1 MPINHLTKGAR
12 RFAAASLLALT
23 ATACDNMLV
32 AENLGSP
39 DVNRVFA
46 TPAAVEQTLGT
57 GYQACHNGVVRN
69 DVLMPQL
76 LTVSLES
83 YSGLNNFNMGVR
95 AAIPRTPIQN
105 YTGAPSIFNDYS
117 ALSRAGRLAA
127 NAVNALDK
135 LIAEDVATPENGV
148 LGSKQRDLRAR
159 SFGFFVI
166 GCNQGW
172 LAMVYD
178 SAGRVVPGMPSD
190 SVPPLS
196 PAKDVMEAALAMFDS
211 AIVIANQPDAAG
223 FSTEAAWLGG
233 TSLSQ
238 ANYIRLVR
246 SWRARFRAGVART
259 PAERDLVDWDKVIA
273 DAEAGITSDH
283 TVAVGGSTGWSIG
296 FTGSQMYQDG
306 RGWSQLTPMYHGMAD
321 ISGGYLAWLN
331 KPLTERAPFL
341 IRTPDRRWPQG
352 DTRDAQVSNS
362 TAPANLNSLPFI
374 LASKDDE
381 TGDPWGTSYYQS
393 QRTRYIRLNNN
404 QGAFP
409 EMVKAEIDLLAA
421 EGYIRKGDFAK
432 AAAKIDIS
440 RTRAGLPLL
449 AGVVTNLTT
458 PVPGGTSCV
467 PQVPVPGTG
476 GTYTTVCGNIWE
488 AMKYEKRM
496 ETGYTS
502 YGRWWFDS
510 RGWGDL
516 IEGTPTEYPVPYQ
529 EMNARQK
536 QPYSLGG
543 GLGSSAAR
551 GTYGF

>member
-1 MPINHLTKGAR
+1 MPIHHLTKGAR
-12 RFAAASLLALT
+12 RFAAASLLVLT
-23 ATACDNMLV
+23 ATACDDVLV

-46 TPAAVEQTLGT
+46 TPAAVEQTIAS
-57 GYQACHNGVVRN
+57 GYQACHNGVVRA

-76 LTVSLES
+76 ATVSLES

-105 YTGAPSIFNDYS
+105 YTGAPSIFNDFS

-127 NAVNALDK
+127 NAVNALDR
-135 LIAEDVATPENGV
+135 LIKQDVATPENGV

-172 LAMVYD
+172 LGLVYD

-196 PAKDVMEAALAMFDS
+196 SGEEVVEAALAMFDS
-211 AIVIANQPDAAG
+211 AIAIASHPDAAG
-223 FSTEAAWLGG
+223 FATEASWLGG
-233 TSLSQ
+233 TAFSQ

-259 PAERDLVDWDKVIA
+259 PAARDAVDWDKVIA
-273 DAEAGITSDH
+273 DAEGGITTDH
-283 TVAVGGSTGWSIG
+283 TVAVGGSTGWAIG
-296 FTGSQMYQDG
+296 FYSSLMFQDG
-306 RGWSQLTPMYHGMAD
+306 RGWSQITPMYHGMAD
-321 ISGGYLAWLN
+321 VSGGYRAWLN
-331 KPLTERAPFL
+331 KPLTERTPFL
-341 IRTPDRRWPQG
+341 IRTPDLRWPQG
-352 DTRDAQVSNS
+352 DTRDAQVAAS

-404 QGAFP
+404 QGAYP
-409 EMVKAEIDLLAA
+409 EMVKAEMDLLAA

-440 RTRAGLPLL
+440 RARAGLPLL
-449 AGVVTNLTT
+449 SGVVTNGTM
-458 PVPGGTSCV
+458 PVPGGASCV
-467 PQVPVPGTG
+467 PQVPVPGPNN
-476 GTYTTVCGNIWE
+476 TYTTVCGNMWE

-516 IEGTPTEYPVPYQ
+516 VENSPTEYPVPYQ
-529 EMNARQK
+529 ELNARQK
-536 QPYSLGG
+536 PSYSLGG
-543 GLGSSAAR
+543 GLASSAAR

>member
-1 MPINHLTKGAR
+1 MNHILNGAR
-12 RFAAASLLALT
+12 RLTAASLLVLA
-23 ATACDNMLV
+23 AGACDDVLV
-32 AENLGSP
+32 ADNLGSP
-39 DVNRVFA
+39 DVDRVFA
-46 TPAAVEQTLGT
+46 NPAAIEQTLGT
-57 GYQACHNGVVRN
+57 GYQACHNGVIRN

-95 AAIPRTPIQN
+95 AAIPRNPIQN
-105 YTGAPSIFNDYS
+105 FTGAPSIFNDFS

-127 NAVNALDK
+127 NALNALDK
-135 LIAEDVATPENGV
+135 LIKEDIATPENGV

-159 SFGFFVI
+159 AFGFFVI

-190 SVPPLS
+190 SIPPLS
-196 PAKDVMEAALAMFDS
+196 GAHDVMGAALAMFDS
-211 AIVIANQPDAAG
+211 AVAVASLPDAAG
-223 FSTEAAWLGG
+223 FQTESSWLGG
-233 TSLSQ
+233 TALSQ
-238 ANYIRLVR
+238 ANFIRLVR

-259 PAERDLVDWDKVIA
+259 PEEGNQVDWDKVIA

-283 TVAVGGSTGWSIG
+283 TVNVGGSTGWAIG
-296 FTGSQMYQDG
+296 FTSSQMYQDG
-306 RGWSQLTPMYHGMAD
+306 RGWSQITPMYHGMAD
-321 ISGGYLAWLN
+321 ISGRYETWLN
-331 KPLTERAPFL
+331 MDLNSRQAFL
-341 IRTPDRRWPQG
+341 IETPDKRWPQG
-352 DTRDAQVSNS
+352 DTRDAQIAASV
-362 TAPANLNSLPFI
+362 APANLNSLPFI
-374 LASKDDE
+374 LAAPEDE
-381 TGDPWGTSYYQS
+381 TGAPWGNSYYQS

-421 EGYIRKGDFAK
+421 EGYIRKGNFAK
-432 AAAKIDIS
+432 AAEKIDIT
-440 RTRAGLPLL
+440 RNGRAGLPKL
-449 AGVVTNLTT
+449 AGVLTNGTD

-467 PQVPVPGTG
+467 PRVPVPLAG
-476 GTYTTVCGNIWE
+476 GGYDTVCGNMWE

-510 RGWGDL
+510 RRWGDL
-516 IEGTPTEYPVPYQ
+516 VENSPTEYPVPYQ

-536 QPYSLGG
+536 TPYSLGG
-543 GLGSSAAR
+543 GLASSAAR